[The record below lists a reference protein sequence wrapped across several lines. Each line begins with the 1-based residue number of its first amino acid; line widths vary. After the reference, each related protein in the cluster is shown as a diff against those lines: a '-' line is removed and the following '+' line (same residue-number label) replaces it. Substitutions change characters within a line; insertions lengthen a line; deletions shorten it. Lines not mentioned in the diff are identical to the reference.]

1 MLRFLNQCSQG
12 RSAWLLMAF
21 TALALELDGAVV
33 PACDVTETLRA
44 LYLSTLRVI
53 RRFRCCADRRDR
65 PENSAALCSD
75 GYLVV

>member
-12 RSAWLLMAF
+12 RGEWMLMAF
-21 TALALELDGAVV
+21 TALALELTALWFQHVMLLKPCVLCIYERCALFGVLGA
-33 PACDVTETLRA
+33 A
-44 LYLSTLRVI
+44 LI
-53 RRFRCCADRRDR
+53 GDR